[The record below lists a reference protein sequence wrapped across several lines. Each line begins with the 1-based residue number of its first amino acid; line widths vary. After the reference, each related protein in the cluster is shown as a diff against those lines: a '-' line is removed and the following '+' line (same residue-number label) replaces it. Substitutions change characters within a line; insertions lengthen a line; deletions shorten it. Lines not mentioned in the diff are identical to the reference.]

1 MTRSCVDYLHLRVSD
16 RTREYEVFGDGCEL
30 SVVTVSDPL
39 AALQGNM
46 LVAFVQDI
54 FGVRATSLARI
65 VGGASKSSVLI
76 TFQRRTYEAS

>member
-1 MTRSCVDYLHLRVSD
+1 MTRGRVDHLHLRVSD

-54 FGVRATSLARI
+54 FVRATSLART
-65 VGGASKSSVLI
+65 VGGASKSSVLM

>member
-1 MTRSCVDYLHLRVSD
+1 MTRSRVDHLHLRVSD

-30 SVVTVSDPL
+30 SLITVSDPL

-54 FGVRATSLARI
+54 FGVRATPFARI